1 MTGELSPPLKLI
13 IWRESVGQPP
23 TAFLFV
29 TSVAAPVPVVPWNC
43 VAKVRVVN
51 SYLKVGIKKMVVL
64 VKNSLAALTRLF
76 LQKST

>member
-1 MTGELSPPLKLI
+1 MTGELSPPLKLM

-51 SYLKVGIKKMVVL
+51 SYMKVGLNNGHFGKEYP
-64 VKNSLAALTRLF
+64 AALTRLF
-76 LQKST
+76 FKKST